1 MEQCTMSSNRA
12 SKFLACYH
20 TYCRDSLSQLVI
32 NRSLLC
38 PQCRA
43 GTQITDNRGV
53 DGLQTN
59 FATAQLLDIIHSS
72 SSNKR
77 SFSSISDGGRAI
89 SSPLLSSRLE
99 SREKLVCQFC
109 PDATDVSV
117 RTWLIASRVYCHAV
131 LNLQHHT
138 QKWDCSKHTNW
149 SVVPILRDWQLN

>member
-1 MEQCTMSSNRA
+1 MSSNRA

-20 TYCRDSLSQLVI
+20 TYYRDSLSRLVI

-99 SREKLVCQFC
+99 SREELVCQFC

-117 RTWLIASRVYCHAV
+117 RT
-131 LNLQHHT
+131 
-138 QKWDCSKHTNW
+138 
-149 SVVPILRDWQLN
+149 